1 MMMTPSPSF
10 GTPATEPNRP
20 APALRRGAFLCFS
33 LAVSGTKSLPRAIR
47 EGENPLS
54 NAEHPAASGLRQ
66 GSTVP
71 PILPPSP
78 LRFAPLRRQQN
89 RPPHRPLRGR
99 FPVLAPTPPP
109 PLDASSFPN
118 LSRCTLSTEHP
129 TAQMTP

>member
-1 MMMTPSPSF
+1 MRISDWSSDVCSSD
-10 GTPATEPNRP
+10 
-20 APALRRGAFLCFS
+20 LS

-89 RPPHRPLRGR
+89 RHPHRPLRGR
-99 FPVLAPTPPP
+99 FAVLAPARPPP
-109 PLDASSFPN
+109 AIG
-118 LSRCTLSTEHP
+118 RAHV
-129 TAQMTP
+129 

>member
-89 RPPHRPLRGR
+89 RHPHRDRK
-99 FPVLAPTPPP
+99 
-109 PLDASSFPN
+109 
-118 LSRCTLSTEHP
+118 STRLKLQSLMRISYAVFCLKTKQQLISLKERQ
-129 TAQMTP
+129 TT